1 MEKEIVELLEKYNQ
15 HHIVEH
21 MKKLNEE
28 EKEKIIEQIKEIDFE
43 ELTNLYKKTQEPI
56 EIKEAKIEPLKATVA
71 KKIEN
76 AEEYIKAGEDVI
88 KQNKFAVVTMAGGQG
103 TRLRA

>member
-1 MEKEIVELLEKYNQ
+1 MEKEIIELLEKYEQ

-21 MKKLNEE
+21 INKLNKE

-43 ELTNLYKKTQEPI
+43 ELTNLYKRTQEPR
-56 EIKEAKIEPLKATVA
+56 EIKKAKIEPLQATVA
-71 KKIEN
+71 KQIEN
-76 AEEYIKAGEDVI
+76 AEEYIKAGEEVI

-103 TRLRA
+103 TRLRT